1 MPRRSNYDKF
11 PFVPVTDR
19 EEDCQVG
26 WAAVARQLDVALTV
40 NRSILCVECYPGTNL
55 SELESR
61 LASVLKPRLV
71 VRAEPCLKSAQKLD
85 AMLVPYLGG
94 DDPVFGRMN
103 GLTLRDFLDPRKVAE
118 ARELIRKSS
127 SEDGRILVLG

>member
-26 WAAVARQLDVALTV
+26 WAAVARQLDVALTGK
-40 NRSILCVECYPGTNL
+40 RSILCVECYPGTNL
-55 SELESR
+55 SELESG

-71 VRAEPCLKSAQKLD
+71 VRAEPCLKSAQELD
-85 AMLVPYLGG
+85 AWIRKKWPTPG
-94 DDPVFGRMN
+94 N
-103 GLTLRDFLDPRKVAE
+103 GFTRVPRKMAGY
-118 ARELIRKSS
+118 LS
-127 SEDGRILVLG
+127 SERARR